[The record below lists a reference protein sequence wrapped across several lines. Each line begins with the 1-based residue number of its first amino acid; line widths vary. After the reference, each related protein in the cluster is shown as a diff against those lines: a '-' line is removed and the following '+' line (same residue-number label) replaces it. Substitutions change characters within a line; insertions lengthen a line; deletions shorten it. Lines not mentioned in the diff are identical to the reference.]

1 MDTESLAQLIDRY
14 GNMVLR
20 LAYTYLKNKADAED
34 IVQDVFLQVMEKQ
47 PEFQNAEHEKAWL
60 VRTTIN
66 HCKNRLHTFWNRN
79 KCSID
84 EIAEISK
91 CDTYQLDSDVLKAVL
106 SLPAKYRTAVYMHYY
121 EGYKTPEFARFFGTS
136 ETTVRSWLCRARAK
150 LKDMLKEEYD
160 FE

>member
-1 MDTESLAQLIDRY
+1 M
-14 GNMVLR
+14 
-20 LAYTYLKNKADAED
+20 
-34 IVQDVFLQVMEKQ
+34 QDVFLQVMEKQ

-106 SLPAKYRTAVYMHYY
+106 SLRRQSTGRRSICIIMKAIKHRSLPV
-121 EGYKTPEFARFFGTS
+121 FSVQARQPSVPGS
-136 ETTVRSWLCRARAK
+136 AGQEQN
-150 LKDMLKEEYD
+150 
-160 FE
+160 

>member
-106 SLPAKYRTAVYMHYY
+106 SLRRQSTGRRSICIIMKAIKHRSLPV
-121 EGYKTPEFARFFGTS
+121 FSVQARQPSVPGS
-136 ETTVRSWLCRARAK
+136 AGQEQN
-150 LKDMLKEEYD
+150 
-160 FE
+160 

>member
-1 MDTESLAQLIDRY
+1 MDTEELAQLIDRY

-106 SLPAKYRTAVYMHYY
+106 SLRRQSTGRRSICIIMKAIKHRSLPV
-121 EGYKTPEFARFFGTS
+121 FSVQARQPSVPGS
-136 ETTVRSWLCRARAK
+136 AGQEQN
-150 LKDMLKEEYD
+150 
-160 FE
+160 

>member
-1 MDTESLAQLIDRY
+1 MDTEELAQLIDRY
-14 GNMVLR
+14 GNTVLR

-84 EIAEISK
+84 EIAKISK
-91 CDTYQLDSDVLKAVL
+91 CDTYHLDSDVLKAVL

-121 EGYKTPEFARFFGTS
+121 EGYKTPELARILGTS
-136 ETTVRSWLCRARAK
+136 ETTVRSWLCRARA
-150 LKDMLKEEYD
+150 
-160 FE
+160 